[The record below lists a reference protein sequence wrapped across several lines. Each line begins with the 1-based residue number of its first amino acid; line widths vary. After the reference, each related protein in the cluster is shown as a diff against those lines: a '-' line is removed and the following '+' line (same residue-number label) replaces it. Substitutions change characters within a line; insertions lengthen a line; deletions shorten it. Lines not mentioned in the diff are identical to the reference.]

1 MKWQDHDAGMTEQ
14 TFSVR
19 EEISYI
25 NASVDMYMYIY
36 VYIYIY
42 KQVLFQ
48 VQEQISFNI
57 VLSS

>member
-36 VYIYIY
+36 VYI
-42 KQVLFQ
+42 QVLFQ